1 MEKSLSLSLKRKVA
15 SLISREMFLTRAK
28 LRFLL
33 CQLYDFL
40 IGSASIVKTTENW
53 WTAVVLYLNLIK
65 TGYLRIRGT
74 EISFSLTKDDWT
86 RYFLFR
92 KILSSGTIEYVGG
105 RKFRFSHPK
114 GLEFDCNDDLSFFA
128 NASEMRCYQREN
140 DILCEIND
148 LEFIVP
154 FPHGTLEL
162 KEVFVD
168 KTYGKIECEDAVVV
182 DVGAFI
188 GDSSIFFARN
198 GAKTVVAFEP
208 TPPLF
213 AILTK
218 NVALNG
224 YERVIH
230 TKNEAISDSYGVTKI
245 RYNPDAPGSSS
256 VTLSEGSHVFT
267 VPSIP
272 LSEVINDLGKVDLL
286 KMDCEG
292 CEHKVL
298 SEARRGHVLKHVRMI
313 IVEVHHE
320 VRSLL
325 DLLQNEG
332 FKLKKVHRTFPDT
345 WIVGAQRD

>member
-1 MEKSLSLSLKRKVA
+1 LSSKRKVG
-15 SLISREMFLTRAK
+15 SLISIEMFLTRAK

-33 CQLYDFL
+33 FQLYDFL
-40 IGSASIVKTTENW
+40 IGFASIIKTTENW
-53 WTAVVLYLNLIK
+53 WTAVALYLNLIK
-65 TGYLRIRGT
+65 TGCLRIRGT
-74 EISFSLTKDDWT
+74 EISFSLTKDGWT
-86 RYFLFR
+86 RYILFR
-92 KILSSGTIEYVGG
+92 EILSSETIEYVGG

-114 GLEFDCNDDLSFFA
+114 GLEFDCDDDLSFFA
-128 NASEMRCYQREN
+128 NASKMHCYQREN

-148 LEFIVP
+148 LEFMVP

-162 KEVFVD
+162 KEVFVN
-168 KTYGKIECEDAVVV
+168 KTYGKIKCEDAVVV

-213 AILTK
+213 AILRK

-224 YERVIH
+224 YERVIY
-230 TKNEAISDSYGVTKI
+230 TKNEAISDFYGVTKI
-245 RYNPDAPGSSS
+245 RYNPDVPGSSS

-272 LSEVINDLGKVDLL
+272 LSAVINDLGKVDLL

-292 CEHKVL
+292 CEYKAL
-298 SEARRGHVLKHVRMI
+298 REARKGNVLKHVRMI
-313 IVEVHHE
+313 ILEVHHE

-325 DLLQNEG
+325 HLLQNEG
-332 FKLKKVHRTFPDT
+332 FKLKEVQRLPPDC
-345 WIVGAQRD
+345 WIVSAQRD